1 LVTLF
6 AAACC
11 GCNPA
16 AASTVFFSLWI
27 AAAAIQTD
35 ATVSACSQPNTPRV
49 ANYELVQAPADLLG
63 RRKARARRGRHS
75 GVGVGRG
82 RRQGAGAGAGREEAA
97 SCGEHEAPG
106 RRGWD
111 QPPDAGQAD
120 SDVFPDQPPRAP
132 PQFTS
137 RAGGFLRLR
146 PLCVCVEK
154 KGPAPGPGAFV
165 GLMNVE
171 HASQNNLAS
180 RARAALLSD

>member
-1 LVTLF
+1 MIGNLLGLVL
-6 AAACC
+6 
-11 GCNPA
+11 
-16 AASTVFFSLWI
+16 
-27 AAAAIQTD
+27 
-35 ATVSACSQPNTPRV
+35 

-154 KGPAPGPGAFV
+154 KGPAPGPGAPNF
-165 GLMNVE
+165 LQFDPF
-171 HASQNNLAS
+171 SDKKS
-180 RARAALLSD
+180 RLDPKKF